1 MCGIVAMFSQGGT
14 LSRERL
20 AAAVASIH
28 HRGPDGEGIWF
39 SPDEKVGLGHRRLSI
54 IDLETGAQ
62 PIADDDGR
70 MIVVNGELYDFE
82 RIREQLQQAGHRFRT
97 DSDSEIA
104 LHLYTEH
111 GSGCF
116 RHLRGEFA
124 FALFDPNLKVL
135 FAARDRFGIK
145 PLFYA
150 LHNGVLYL
158 ASEIKAL
165 FAAGVPAKWDLESY
179 WDRGFLLRDRTLY
192 AGVHQVPPGHSLIA
206 TEYGIRLEQYW
217 DFSYPAAE
225 IAAAEPSLQS
235 EHERAAELRRL
246 LDESVRLRLR
256 ADVPVGV
263 YLSGGLDSC
272 TVLGLAARLHNAPV
286 DAFTL
291 SFEDIPSDDPVF
303 DEGEIAR
310 EMAQSTGS
318 HLHLL
323 RVSQKD
329 LADSFADA
337 VRHSETICINAHGA
351 AKFLLSRMVRDH
363 GYKVV
368 LTGEGADE
376 IFGGYAPFR
385 QDMLRHNSE
394 GQDPGTLQRLL
405 AMLEDT
411 NAVSSLVMAEE
422 DPDAAGWLRR
432 ELGFEPAHLAA
443 LRPWMSQLSRLCRD
457 DFGEMRFETMI
468 DRWLVHLGNTAH
480 LAAIEP
486 VHASMYLW
494 SKSMLVSYI
503 LVNLG
508 DRMEMAHSIEGRVPF
523 LDHRLVDRVTQWP
536 VHTKIRGITEK
547 HILREAVRDVLTD
560 TVYRRQKHP
569 FTSPPSTAET
579 DGALFTLAQDTLRSR
594 QMADQPFFDPAKVAH
609 FLDKLKGLPPGPRL
623 GADALVMEILSLA
636 TLQGC
641 FSPSA

>member
-1 MCGIVAMFSQGGT
+1 MCGIVAMFSLGRAIR
-14 LSRERL
+14 REHL
-20 AAAVASIH
+20 AAAVSSIH
-28 HRGPDGEGIWF
+28 HRGPDGEGIWL
-39 SPDEKVGLGHRRLSI
+39 SDDEKVGLGHRRLSI

-62 PIADDDGR
+62 PIFDDSGR
-70 MIVVNGELYDFE
+70 VIVVNGELYDFE
-82 RIREQLQQAGHRFRT
+82 PIRDRLRQDGYRFRT

-104 LHLYTEH
+104 LHLFAEH

-116 RHLRGEFA
+116 PHLRGEFA
-124 FALFDPNLKVL
+124 FALFDPELKVL

-150 LHNGVLYL
+150 VHDGVLYL

-165 FAAGVPAKWDLESY
+165 FAAGVPARWDLESY

-192 AGVHQVPPGHSLIA
+192 AGVHQVPAGHCLIA
-206 TEYGIRLEQYW
+206 TENGIRLERYW
-217 DFSYPAAE
+217 DFSYPAAGGGP
-225 IAAAEPSLQS
+225 ADQS
-235 EHERAAELRRL
+235 QEEKVAELRHL
-246 LDESVRLRLR
+246 LEEAVRLRLR

-291 SFEDIPSDDPVF
+291 SFEDIPAGDPVF
-303 DEGEIAR
+303 DEADIAR
-310 EMAQSTGS
+310 EMAQHTGS
-318 HLHLL
+318 HMHLL
-323 RVSQKD
+323 RVSQRD
-329 LADSFADA
+329 LADSFGDA
-337 VRHSETICINAHGA
+337 VRHGETICINAHGA

-394 GQDPGTLQRLL
+394 GQDPETLSRLL
-405 AMLEDT
+405 AMLEDS
-411 NAVSSLVMAEE
+411 NAVSSIVMAED
-422 DPDAAGWLRR
+422 DPESTGWLRR
-432 ELGFEPAHLAA
+432 TLGFEPAHLAA
-443 LRPWMSQLSRLCRD
+443 LRPWMTQLSKLTRD
-457 DFGEMRFETMI
+457 SFGEMRYQTMI
-468 DRWLVHLGNTAH
+468 DRWLMHLGHPGH

-523 LDHRLVDRVTQWP
+523 LDHHLVDRVTQWP
-536 VHTKIRGITEK
+536 VHTKIKGITEK

-579 DGALFTLAQDTLRSR
+579 DGALFTLAQDTLHSR
-594 QMADQPFFDPAKVAH
+594 AMADQPFYDPTKVGN
-609 FLDKLKGLPPGPRL
+609 FLNKLKGLPPGPRL

-636 TLQGC
+636 TLQDC